1 MTNWNSRKWWAEM
14 AIETERIDRT
24 LVVRINRPEALNAL
38 DAESMIALNTV
49 MREFRDDAALFVAVI
64 TGAGER
70 AFCTGA
76 DLKRTLPS
84 DASFAE
90 TYFQPYHDSVHSGL
104 YVRALTLSELHIPKP
119 IIAAV
124 NGHAL
129 GGGAEIALDCDIRIA
144 GESATFGLPEARW
157 ASVPAVGGVSKILR
171 AVPRAVAMQMLLTGD
186 RIDAAEAHRVG
197 LVSEVLPSARLLD
210 RALEIA
216 ARIAANGPLA
226 VRSIKTLATRT
237 EDLPLSRSVEL
248 EQLLWGVLRDTHDRV
263 EGRAAFAERRTP
275 EYQGR

>member
-1 MTNWNSRKWWAEM
+1 MTV
-14 AIETERIDRT
+14 ETERKGRT

-38 DAESMIALNTV
+38 DVESMIALNDAL
-49 MREFRDDAALFVAVI
+49 REFRDDSSLSVAVI
-64 TGAGER
+64 TGGGDR

-76 DLKRTLPS
+76 DLKGTLPPDS
-84 DASFAE
+84 SFAE
-90 TYFQPYHDSVHSGL
+90 SYFQPYDDSVRAGL
-104 YVRALTLSELHIPKP
+104 YVRAITLSELAIPKP
-119 IIAAV
+119 LIAAV

-144 GESATFGLPEARW
+144 SESATFGLPEARW
-157 ASVPAVGGVSKILR
+157 GSVPAVGGVSKLLR
-171 AVPRAVAMQMLLTGD
+171 AIPRAVAMHMLLTGE

-197 LVSEVLPSARLLD
+197 LVSDVVAPGELLA

-216 ARIAANGPLA
+216 ERIAANAPLA

-248 EQLLWGVLRDTHDRV
+248 EQLLWGLLRDTHDRA
-263 EGRAAFAERRTP
+263 EGRRAFADRCQP
-275 EYQGR
+275 EYHGR